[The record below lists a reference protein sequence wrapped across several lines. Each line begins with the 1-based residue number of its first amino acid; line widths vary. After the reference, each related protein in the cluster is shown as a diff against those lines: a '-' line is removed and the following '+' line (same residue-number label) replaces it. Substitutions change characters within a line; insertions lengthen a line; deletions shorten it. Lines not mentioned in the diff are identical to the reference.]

1 MICKELGYGKKARF
15 LGNQEEYFEF
25 LETHLTEG
33 RKTKGVTEASYLKV
47 TFSPMSKE
55 YFILNFIQ
63 NTQKN
68 YLVVSQLKFG
78 LNLS

>member
-33 RKTKGVTEASYLKV
+33 RKLKGVEEASYLKV
-47 TFSPMSKE
+47 TFSFMSTE
-55 YFILNFIQ
+55 YFILNFTQ
-63 NTQKN
+63 NTQNN

-78 LNLS
+78 LILS